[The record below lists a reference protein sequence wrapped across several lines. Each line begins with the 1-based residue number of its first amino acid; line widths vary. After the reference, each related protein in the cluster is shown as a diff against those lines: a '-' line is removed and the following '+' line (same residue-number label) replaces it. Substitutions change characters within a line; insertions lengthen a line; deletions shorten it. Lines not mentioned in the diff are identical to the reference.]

1 MGICHKQVVNNERMN
16 AMKVTTVG
24 DQFNELESK
33 FKEALENEGFSEY
46 EQKVL
51 RDAIDSVQYVRGFFS
66 EKHVLPKLEES
77 VHTTWGKTFMWIRG
91 SFINIEKAEAIVNS
105 PKNENIL
112 QMVNGQCRSTDE
124 KNVGHSLP
132 GNRDIIGVDLVSGNT
147 LDDAHTVLSTEENRM
162 EDFGS
167 YAAENE
173 DDEDLNDEYSEE
185 LFMGLSM

>member
-1 MGICHKQVVNNERMN
+1 
-16 AMKVTTVG
+16 MKVTTVG

-66 EKHVLPKLEES
+66 GKHVLPKLEES

-105 PKNENIL
+105 LKNENAL
-112 QMVNGQCRSTDE
+112 QIMNGQCRSTDE
-124 KNVGHSLP
+124 EVVGHSLP
-132 GNRDIIGVDLVSGNT
+132 GNKDRTGVDWDSEYARY
-147 LDDAHTVLSTEENRM
+147 DAYMYLATEENCM

-167 YAAENE
+167 YDAEDE
-173 DDEDLNDEYSEE
+173 DDECSSDDDYSDGECSSDDDYSDDEYYDY
-185 LFMGLSM
+185 